1 MFLLEM
7 LKLWDELLLA
17 LGLLPA
23 CGYVWGHLRSK
34 TVLPFPLCHKT
45 LILSLIGNME
55 LEDDVV

>member
-23 CGYVWGHLRSK
+23 CGYVWGALEVKNCASIS
-34 TVLPFPLCHKT
+34 PLA
-45 LILSLIGNME
+45 
-55 LEDDVV
+55 